1 MEDNTLVITGLRAV
15 FPTPGGPAAAV
26 DGVDLTVPR
35 GTIVGL
41 VGESGCGKSVTA
53 LSVMGLLPHPGRVE
67 AGQIRFDGQD
77 LTTLSE
83 PARRKLRGDRMAM
96 IFQDPMTSLNPVYA
110 VGRQVAEVLR
120 LHRGLDRKAARAKTV
135 ELFRQ
140 VGIPDP
146 AARYDAY
153 PRQLSGGLRQRVM
166 IAMAMACQPDLLI
179 ADEPTTALD
188 GTIQA
193 QILRLMG
200 QLRRDNGTAILLITH
215 NMGVVAQLCDQVY
228 VMYAGQIVEA
238 AETFALF
245 AAPRHPYTLGLL
257 GAIPSVEEERP
268 RLYAIPGTVPDLRT
282 PPPGCRFCPRCD
294 RALPRCAQA
303 VPPLT
308 SLGDGHL
315 VRCFRAGEEE
325 G

>member
-1 MEDNTLVITGLRAV
+1 
-15 FPTPGGPAAAV
+15 
-26 DGVDLTVPR
+26 
-35 GTIVGL
+35 
-41 VGESGCGKSVTA
+41 
-53 LSVMGLLPHPGRVE
+53 
-67 AGQIRFDGQD
+67 
-77 LTTLSE
+77 
-83 PARRKLRGDRMAM
+83 
-96 IFQDPMTSLNPVYA
+96 
-110 VGRQVAEVLR
+110 
-120 LHRGLDRKAARAKTV
+120 
-135 ELFRQ
+135 
-140 VGIPDP
+140 
-146 AARYDAY
+146 
-153 PRQLSGGLRQRVM
+153 M

-200 QLRRDNGTAILLITH
+200 QLRRGNGTAILLITH

-308 SLGDGHL
+308 ALGDGHL

>member
-1 MEDNTLVITGLRAV
+1 MSEEKLALSVQHVTSGYRDGGV
-15 FPTPGGPAAAV
+15 FRRRKGPYQEV
-26 DGVDLTVPR
+26 LHDVTFDVRYGEIL
-35 GTIVGL
+35 GL
-41 VGESGCGKSVTA
+41 VGESGTGKS
-53 LSVMGLLPHPGRVE
+53 
-67 AGQIRFDGQD
+67 
-77 LTTLSE
+77 TL
-83 PARRKLRGDRMAM
+83 ARTILGMVQPESGEVIHYTKRPQM
-96 IFQDPMTSLNPVYA
+96 IFQDPYSSLNPAYTVAWILEEPLRIYGKYDQA
-110 VGRQVAEVLR
+110 ERQRRVRDMLERVELPEEC
-120 LHRGLDRKAARAKTV
+120 LAARPG
-135 ELFRQ
+135 E
-140 VGIPDP
+140 
-146 AARYDAY
+146 
-153 PRQLSGGLRQRVM
+153 LSGGQRQRVS
-166 IAMAMACQPDLLI
+166 IATALIQRPRFLI

-188 GTIQA
+188 VTIQA

-308 SLGDGHL
+308 ALGDGHL

>member
-15 FPTPGGPAAAV
+15 FPTPGGPVAAV

-96 IFQDPMTSLNPVYA
+96 IFQDPMTSLNPVYS

-268 RLYAIPGTVPDLRT
+268 RLYAIPGAVPDLRT

-308 SLGDGHL
+308 ALGDGHL

>member
-15 FPTPGGPAAAV
+15 FPTPGGPVAAV

-96 IFQDPMTSLNPVYA
+96 IFQDPMTSLNPVYS

-268 RLYAIPGTVPDLRT
+268 RLYAIPGAVPDLRT
-282 PPPGCRFCPRCD
+282 PPPGGRFCPRCD

-308 SLGDGHL
+308 ALGDGHL